1 MEQREQDTDRMKQLK
16 HCNIC
21 LWMRSV
27 SKQMCFSFHQILSW
41 ASTSLCIAVAFFL
54 PVRLSVCCLL
64 FLAQYINL
72 FTLSPLPLL
81 LTYCLIFD
89 YFGST
94 ATRRYDFRFLRC
106 CFILCKPLY
115 SVPMWSK
122 VCDTCDTNT
131 YVEKQQW
138 THTYPF
144 I

>member
-1 MEQREQDTDRMKQLK
+1 MEQREQGTERMKQLK

-27 SKQMCFSFHQILSW
+27 SKQMCFSFHPNIVEL
-41 ASTSLCIAVAFFL
+41 ALACL
-54 PVRLSVCCLL
+54 PVQLYIYLNWLL

-81 LTYCLIFD
+81 LTYRLIFA

-94 ATRRYDFRFLRC
+94 RRYYFRFLRC
-106 CFILCKPLY
+106 CFTALCKPLY
-115 SVPMWSK
+115 SVPMVWSK
-122 VCDTCDTNT
+122 VFDTCDTYT
-131 YVEKQQW
+131 K
-138 THTYPF
+138 P